1 MPNFIKSQ
9 TKMLQGDITKF
20 KSNSRLSINSFIPAM
35 AAGLVSV
42 GSASKSL
49 LEKLCSLLFDTLIK
63 GVKQYGDG
71 LIQHKEK

>member
-1 MPNFIKSQ
+1 MPNFFKSQ

-35 AAGLVSV
+35 AADLVSV

-49 LEKLCSLLFDTLIK
+49 LAKLCSLLCDALIK